1 MNKILLTD
9 GQFWILKCRGG
20 GGGVVR
26 KVSFLE
32 REFKALYPSLRR
44 GGGENL
50 NYTTFIK
57 FVVLL
62 DFQKLLK

>member
-32 REFKALYPSLRR
+32 REFKALYPSKILSH
-44 GGGENL
+44 GTL
-50 NYTTFIK
+50 C
-57 FVVLL
+57 L
-62 DFQKLLK
+62 Q